1 MRKLYENFHIFH
13 FQKRI
18 VSSETI
24 LGNTVPI
31 FSQKVAKNDL
41 VVSMSVKIGHTYI
54 SGFTIFSPSRK
65 SSTFSNTKIKGL
77 WYDASDL
84 KMKSFNFDKLYDQLT
99 PILNIE
105 TSNQS
110 LFSSIINF
118 HRNFLLLSLNS

>member
-65 SSTFSNTKIKGL
+65 SSTFSNTKKIKGL

-110 LFSSIINF
+110 VFPHN
-118 HRNFLLLSLNS
+118 